1 MTLAPTSLLGVGIIH
16 RFNGLELT
24 VQAGHG
30 EDTAH
35 FLEDLGF
42 RQAGGE
48 GLDRYVSLGS
58 HPVSIDLREQDAP
71 DQPTGYTAL
80 RVTVRGDVENLLR
93 GLEASGM
100 EVIRGEGRRGVRLGR
115 VVPVYFEDPQGS
127 LLTERRDAIKG
138 RPRITKID
146 HIAIGVTPG
155 RRTAVIEDLRRLGFT
170 PPEEPTKRQI
180 VRGLP
185 GKGVLAET
193 FIDDHKNVIV
203 LISPLEGTESSLTQF
218 LATRRGH
225 SGRPEAALHHGGFM
239 VVDMPHFVDALAS
252 HRTSTITFLTPDD
265 ALRARQTEL
274 LGRSFTGFPD
284 ETRAL
289 LLVHGIKVDPGG
301 SWNVSGPN
309 GRPSG
314 HYLLQLNS
322 QPLDGPAG
330 STFVELVGRKNGDFF
345 DQGE

>member
-1 MTLAPTSLLGVGIIH
+1 MTLAPTSLLGGGIIH

-30 EDTAH
+30 EDTAY

-42 RQAGGE
+42 RQAGE

-58 HPVSIDLREQDAP
+58 HPVSIDLWEQDAP

-80 RVTVRGDVENLLR
+80 RVTIRGDVENLLQ

-100 EVIRGEGRRGVRLGR
+100 EVIREEGRHGIRLGR
-115 VVPVYFEDPQGS
+115 VVPVYFEVPQGNLS
-127 LLTERRDAIKG
+127 TERRDAIKG

-155 RRTAVIEDLRRLGFT
+155 KRTAVIEDLRRLGFT
-170 PPEEPTKRQI
+170 QPKEPTKRQTI
-180 VRGLP
+180 RGLP

-203 LISPLEGTESSLTQF
+203 LISPLEGTESNLTQF

-239 VVDMPHFVDALAS
+239 AVDLPHFVDDMAS

-265 ALRARQTEL
+265 ALRDRQREL
-274 LGRSFTGFPD
+274 LGRSFIGFPD
-284 ETRAL
+284 ETRGL
-289 LLVHGIKVDPGG
+289 LLAHGIKVDPGG
-301 SWNVSGPN
+301 SWMTVGP
-309 GRPSG
+309 GGAPSG
-314 HYLLQLNS
+314 QYLLQLNS
-322 QPLDGPAG
+322 ESLDGPPG
-330 STFVELVGRKNGDFF
+330 STFIELVGRKNGDFF